1 MENVINGYS
10 KIIELK
16 NVFRTG
22 WIEVGISREKIE
34 SVMDHIGGTII
45 LALLINDTQSLNLDM
60 SKVYEMIAI
69 NEFKKLDNNKEI
81 SISSDAAYSKDKVE
95 DLINSFSNGDRLK
108 ALYDE
113 VIVGVSPEAKFV
125 KMISKLE
132 SDIQAK
138 YYEKIGELTLENAKK
153 DIENYPEELKSKLTD
168 IVKASDGWLTY
179 DAQYYD
185 DFFLSLSEIIKN
197 M

>member
-1 MENVINGYS
+1 MENVINGYL

-45 LALLINDTQSLNLDM
+45 LALLINDTQNLNLDM
-60 SKVYEMIAI
+60 AKVYEMIAI